1 MVSGV
6 GNSSLELLATINTT
20 LLKKTMDTNEALMGK
35 MLEEMSSLNQAVSQP
50 TSSNVL
56 DIYA

>member
-1 MVSGV
+1 MVSGA
-6 GNSSLELLATINTT
+6 SSLDLLTTINTT

-35 MLEEMSSLNQAVSQP
+35 MLEDMSAATQSVSKP
-50 TSSNVL
+50 SSSNVL